1 MERKGGNMFREKFL
15 RLMSKRELATPY
27 GKLVSRI
34 LEHLEEYEKETARQQ
49 IQDLKEKKE
58 KEREN

>member
-1 MERKGGNMFREKFL
+1 MFREKFL

-34 LEHLEEYEKETARQQ
+34 LEHIEEYEKDIAQQ
-49 IQDLKEKKE
+49 GIQNLKEAEE
-58 KEREN
+58 KERESNSE